1 MPGELGAVVE
11 GDTLAPLGRE
21 GGQDG
26 SHCLGD
32 GVSGLAR
39 GAPGDEQTGVAFVE
53 GEDRLTV
60 GRKEHQVGLPVAW
73 TPAVGGVLG
82 PLAQGPALGDEGGR
96 AATPASPVAPFEL
109 GPWEVATPGVFLL
122 TGQLGVD
129 EAVAGLVGADLAAG
143 HLLWGPG
150 LSEAGQDLLAQG
162 GIPFQTGTGP
172 AAGPCL
178 LLGIA
183 GLVPLVREELRI
195 NSRATVD
202 GARSRLAAIWRC
214 ECPAVRSRAISH
226 RSSMV
231 SC

>member
-1 MPGELGAVVE
+1 MEAI
-11 GDTLAPLGRE
+11 AWAM
-21 GGQDG
+21 G
-26 SHCLGD
+26 SAALP
-32 GVSGLAR
+32 

-53 GEDRLTV
+53 SEDHLTV
-60 GRKEHQVGLPVAW
+60 GTKEHQVGLPVAG

-109 GPWEVATPGVFLL
+109 GPGEVATPGVFLL

-129 EAVAGLVGADLAAG
+129 EAVNGLVGADLAAR

-172 AAGPCL
+172 AADPCL

-183 GLVPLVREELRI
+183 GLVAPGAGGVALQLSI
-195 NSRATVD
+195 NR
-202 GARSRLAAIWRC
+202 
-214 ECPAVRSRAISH
+214 RSRAIQTC
-226 RSSMV
+226 RDLAL
-231 SC
+231 

>member
-32 GVSGLAR
+32 GVSRLAR

-53 GEDRLTV
+53 GEDHLTV
-60 GRKEHQVGLPVAW
+60 GRKEHQVGLPVAG

-109 GPWEVATPGVFLL
+109 GPGEVATPGVFLL

-129 EAVAGLVGADLAAG
+129 EAVNGLVGADLAAG

-183 GLVPLVREELRI
+183 GLVAP
-195 NSRATVD
+195 
-202 GARSRLAAIWRC
+202 GAGGVAIQLSSNRRW
-214 ECPAVRSRAISH
+214 RAIQTC
-226 RSSMV
+226 RDLAL
-231 SC
+231 